1 MTDIFIS
8 FWFYVFF
15 SFYRLYSLA
24 AITNSIIRIPNYY
37 YELCHYRRS
46 KMRHYTNISI
56 TLDIN
61 MKRQQEL
68 LQAGVTQFVGTE
80 MPNK

>member
-1 MTDIFIS
+1 
-8 FWFYVFF
+8 
-15 SFYRLYSLA
+15 
-24 AITNSIIRIPNYY
+24 
-37 YELCHYRRS
+37 
-46 KMRHYTNISI
+46 MRHYTNISI